1 MLRSYLTLAL
11 RQLWRNRLYT
21 SLNVLG
27 LAIGLSACWVIF
39 QIVSFEFSFDRNHPN
54 GDRLYRVVSRF
65 NFDGKESGNAGT
77 PKPLAETMRTQ
88 IAGVEQSV
96 PVKKSWSITVEV
108 PPAIAS
114 TKAIRFDEA
123 KNIWHTTSNYFTMVP
138 YTWLAGDKATALN
151 QPGKVVLSASRAQQ
165 YFPRLTPEQ
174 VLGQQLAYIGFSDTT
189 RAEVAG
195 VVADL
200 TYPTDFDGKEF
211 ISLAGDKSYA
221 DTEEWGSTNSESQL
235 YVLLQ
240 PNANPARVL
249 KQANDWSLRN
259 AIPLFKKWGMNIS
272 ERRHLLQP
280 LADIH
285 FGTEYQARANKKML
299 YGLVGLA
306 LFVLTLACVNYVNLS
321 TAQVPQRAREIGVRK
336 TLGSSRAALIA
347 QFLGETILVT
357 SLALLLAWPLS
368 VLFMQSF
375 QDIIPE
381 GTTDYLNLTRVS
393 LFLVVL
399 VLVVSGLAGLYP
411 AWLITRLQAVRALR
425 GSGQRVMAAGPAGR
439 VTLRKGLIV
448 FQFIIAQVFIV
459 GAVIVGR
466 QLQYAYT
473 KDLGFTKQ
481 AVVMVQAPMKY
492 IWNEKSPLKTR
503 HFALSDEIKRLPGVA
518 SVSIGDAPFAG
529 SFSSGDTK
537 SRGRKGQEISA
548 LMQRKHVDTAWLNL
562 YDVTL
567 LAGRNLY
574 PSDTARAWVVNE
586 TALKTFDLGT
596 PQQAVGKVLDMY
608 GKKYP
613 VVGVV
618 RDFNTQG
625 ISHKINPVALMTETR
640 TNNTLNIKLA
650 STYPADWPGTLAA
663 MGAAWKKAYP
673 DDAFTYKFYDDT
685 LGQMYKEERT
695 LSRIINLATAV
706 AILISCLGLFG
717 LATLT
722 AFQRTKEIGVRK
734 VLGASVASVVALLSR
749 EFVGLVGIAIVI
761 ATPLAGWGMKQWLN
775 NYAYQIDLSW
785 WLFAGAASL
794 ALFIALATVA
804 FQSIRAAIANP
815 VDSLRS
821 E

>member
-39 QIVSFEFSFDRNHPN
+39 QIVSFEFSFDQNHPN

-65 NFDGKESGNAGT
+65 VFDGRESSNAGT

-88 IAGVEQSV
+88 IAGVERAV
-96 PVKKSWSITVEV
+96 PVKKQWSSTVEV
-108 PPAIAS
+108 APAITS
-114 TKAIRFDEA
+114 A
-123 KNIWHTTSNYFTMVP
+123 KPVRVDDVKHIWRTIPAYFGLVS
-138 YTWLAGDKATALN
+138 YTWLAGDSISALA
-151 QPGKVVLSASRAQQ
+151 QPGTVVLTASRARQ
-165 YFPRLTPEQ
+165 YFPRLSPEQ
-174 VLGQQLAYIGFSDTT
+174 VLGQRLTYLGFTDTT
-189 RAEVAG
+189 RTEVTG

-200 TYPTDFDGKEF
+200 TYPTDFDAKEF
-211 ISLAGDKSYA
+211 ISLAGNKDYAKS
-221 DTEEWGSTNSESQL
+221 EEWGSTNSDSQL

-240 PNANPARVL
+240 PNANPAKVIQ
-249 KQANDWSLRN
+249 QANAWSTRN
-259 AIPLFKKWGMNIS
+259 AMPVFKKWGMS
-272 ERRHLLQP
+272 SSGRTHVLQP

-285 FGTEYQARANKKML
+285 FGPDYGARANKTML
-299 YGLVGLA
+299 YGLAGLA
-306 LFVLTLACVNYVNLS
+306 LFVLTLACVNYINLS

-336 TLGSSRAALIA
+336 TLGSSRWALMA

-375 QDIIPE
+375 GDIIPE
-381 GTTDYLNLTRVS
+381 GLTGYLNVTRLV
-393 LFLVVL
+393 LFLIVL
-399 VLVVSGLAGLYP
+399 ILGVSVLAGLYP

-425 GSGQRVMAAGPAGR
+425 GGGQGFVSTGAAGR
-439 VTLRKGLIV
+439 ITLRKGLII

-473 KDLGFTKQ
+473 KDMGFTRQ
-481 AVVMVQAPMKY
+481 AIVMVQAPLRY
-492 IWNEKSPLKTR
+492 VWNEKSPLRTR
-503 HFALSDEIKRLPGVA
+503 HLTLASDLKSLPGVA
-518 SVSIGDAPFAG
+518 AVSVGDAPFTG
-529 SFSSGDTK
+529 SFSSGDVK

-562 YDVTL
+562 YEVKL

-574 PSDTARAWVVNE
+574 PADTAREWIINE

-596 PQQAVGKVLDMY
+596 PQQAIGKVLDEY

-613 VVGVV
+613 IVGVV

-625 ISHKINPVALMTETR
+625 ISEEINSVALMTETR
-640 TNNTLNIKLA
+640 TNNTINIKLA
-650 STYPADWPGTLAA
+650 STNPTDWSGTLSALA
-663 MGAAWKKAYP
+663 VAWKKAYP
-673 DDAFTYKFYDDT
+673 DDAFSYKFYDDT
-685 LGQMYKEERT
+685 LGDMYDKE
-695 LSRIINLATAV
+695 LILARIINLATAV
-706 AILISCLGLFG
+706 AILISCFGLFG

-722 AFQRTKEIGVRK
+722 AYQRTKEIGIRK

-749 EFVGLVGIAIVI
+749 EFVGLVSIAIVI
-761 ATPLAGWGMKQWLN
+761 ATPLAGWGMQRWLN
-775 NYAYQIDLSW
+775 NYAYQIDLTW
-785 WLFAGAASL
+785 WLFAGAAAL
-794 ALFIALATVA
+794 ALVIALATVA
-804 FQSIRAAIANP
+804 FQSIRAAVANP